1 MEDKK
6 GLVQVAG
13 RVLESLTRLRH
24 SRYLELMNRL
34 TTFVGQLEE
43 LAAESRKMGLSVTR
57 GWFSAA
63 DRCCSR
69 TSRLLA
75 DISYSISQVKQF
87 TESPQKKTPT
97 LSLLVAEL
105 NQVQEEFGSV
115 DFDKGE
121 DAISVVTDPITLDD
135 VPLGPFKIQLG
146 LNKLGELY
154 KNRPYHVIALNP
166 NPASTDGGVT
176 HPHVSGEKL
185 CEGDGAAAITASLE
199 QGRLSDFFTMIRSIL
214 NTYNPDS
221 PYVALHDWDGTPC
234 YDCGYTMSSED
245 SYFCSFC
252 EHTYCDQCSSY
263 CRICEETACL
273 GCSGQC
279 PHCED
284 LLCPN
289 CIAKC
294 ANCDELCCKSCL
306 EDDLCPTC
314 REEMENKEN
323 EEQRT
328 EITKANQNGNTSQP
342 QASKTEI
349 KLAG

>member
-1 MEDKK
+1 M
-6 GLVQVAG
+6 
-13 RVLESLTRLRH
+13 LESLTRLKH
-24 SRYLELMNRL
+24 SRYLELMRRL
-34 TTFVGQLEE
+34 TISVGQFQE
-43 LAAESRKMGLSVTR
+43 LAAESRKMGISVTR

-69 TSRLLA
+69 MSRLLT
-75 DISYSISQVKQF
+75 DMSYSISPLKQF
-87 TESPQKKTPT
+87 TEGHLKRTPT

-105 NQVQEEFGSV
+105 TQVEDEFGSV

-121 DAISVVTDPITLDD
+121 DAISVVTDPIALDD

-146 LNKLGELY
+146 LNKLGDLY
-154 KNRPYHVIALNP
+154 KARPYHVIALNP
-166 NPASTDGGVT
+166 NPSSRDEGVT
-176 HPHVSGEKL
+176 HPHVSGERL

-221 PYVALHDWDGTPC
+221 PYVTLNDWDGEPC

-252 EHTYCDQCSSY
+252 EHDYCDQCSSY

-279 PHCED
+279 PHCEQ
-284 LLCPN
+284 LVCRNCITKCTSCEEPCCESCIEEGLCP
-289 CIAKC
+289 
-294 ANCDELCCKSCL
+294 D
-306 EDDLCPTC
+306 C
-314 REEMENKEN
+314 REEMENDN
-323 EEQRT
+323 EEQET
-328 EITKANQNGNTSQP
+328 DITTVNKDKDTSQP
-342 QASKTEI
+342 QTSEAEV